1 MTQDTATMEA
11 EQPAADPGTA
21 GTPDPTPDAELGEGG
36 KKALDAE
43 RAARKAAQKAASDA
57 LAKVKEYED
66 RDKSEL
72 ERLAEQAAQAKA
84 EADNARVEM
93 MRLKI
98 AANSKLP
105 EEFHEFL
112 TGTDEETVSAQA
124 QKLAAAMVT
133 PEGRTPAPDPSQGAR
148 ANSGPAQL
156 TREDLAG
163 KPPEW
168 IEEQLLAGRLN
179 AVRGIA

>member
-1 MTQDTATMEA
+1 MTQDTATVEA
-11 EQPAADPGTA
+11 EQAPAAE
-21 GTPDPTPDAELGEGG
+21 PDQPTPTPDVELGEGG
-36 KKALDAE
+36 KKALEAE
-43 RAARKAAQKAASDA
+43 RAARKAAQKATNDA
-57 LAKVKEYED
+57 LAKIKEYED
-66 RDKSEL
+66 RDKTEL
-72 ERLAEQAAQAKA
+72 ERLTEQAAQAKA
-84 EADNARVEM
+84 EADNARTEM

-112 TGTDEETVSAQA
+112 TGTDEETVQAQA
-124 QKLAAAMVT
+124 DKLAAAMAVQ
-133 PEGRTPAPDPSQGAR
+133 PDGGRSPAPDPSQGAR

-179 AVRGIA
+179 AIRGIA